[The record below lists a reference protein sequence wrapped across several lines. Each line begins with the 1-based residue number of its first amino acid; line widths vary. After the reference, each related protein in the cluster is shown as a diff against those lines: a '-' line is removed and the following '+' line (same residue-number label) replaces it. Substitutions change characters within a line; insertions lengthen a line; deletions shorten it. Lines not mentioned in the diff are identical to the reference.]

1 MELPSSRCHRHC
13 LKAMYDSMPR
23 SRTEVDVSCTFTQH
37 AKTLWRALGELRTRT
52 CCDRLRMQWW
62 SCGMFSELLLVRSG
76 VTNQQIQL
84 AYLHDQ
90 MVAHRGPVCECCS
103 FQKSSSTTLDLSFT
117 TPMLSNTAYARVREF
132 MPG

>member
-1 MELPSSRCHRHC
+1 
-13 LKAMYDSMPR
+13 
-23 SRTEVDVSCTFTQH
+23 
-37 AKTLWRALGELRTRT
+37 
-52 CCDRLRMQWW
+52 
-62 SCGMFSELLLVRSG
+62 MFSELLLLRSG

-117 TPMLSNTAYARVREF
+117 TPMLYNTAYVMVKELTLAPRCGWDQKLTPLADRSF
-132 MPG
+132 LLSA

>member
-1 MELPSSRCHRHC
+1 
-13 LKAMYDSMPR
+13 
-23 SRTEVDVSCTFTQH
+23 
-37 AKTLWRALGELRTRT
+37 
-52 CCDRLRMQWW
+52 
-62 SCGMFSELLLVRSG
+62 MFSELLLVRSG

-132 MPG
+132 TLAKVQDRKLTLLADQICFAQPVKHSASRMAGVDILQRSCRIYNPCHVCDRGGGGGGGGGRWWCW